1 MRTARNWTMY
11 FAVPLTAIAV
21 YVFVASDKPLF
32 SAPPSEL
39 TLGGLPDDA
48 ILVVGSGE
56 IDVEGGTIPLS
67 LSVIGDVEEI
77 LVKEDQHVTAG
88 TPLVR
93 LRSVLAKQNVAQAEA
108 AVARAEVG
116 LEQAKRA
123 PADHKLR
130 VQLQEHAIAASQAR
144 LEAQQRQVDKLER
157 LLKINAT
164 ADENLRSAQDQL
176 REGKIQVDAED
187 VRIEQLKLER
197 PAEAISIAESAL
209 ADAKAQLAIARE
221 QLARHTLVAPVDGI
235 VLRVL
240 VGPGETLGAQQREP
254 AVWFCP
260 NKPRIVRCEIEQ
272 EFANSVTPGM
282 RADVYLDGDDSTVCG
297 GTVLRC
303 SEWIARRRYLPE
315 DPTLRIDART
325 MECLVQLDPKES
337 PLRIGQ
343 QVRVVLRAPGR
354 PNPPAREPSVAASP
368 LAKSSG

>member
-1 MRTARNWTMY
+1 MT
-11 FAVPLTAIAV
+11 VLAV
-21 YVFVASDKPLF
+21 YFFVASDKPLF

-48 ILVVGSGE
+48 VLVVGSGE
-56 IDVEGGTIPLS
+56 IDVDGGTIPLS
-67 LSVIGDVEEI
+67 LSVMGEVEEI
-77 LVKEDQHVTAG
+77 LVKEDQHVTTG
-88 TPLVR
+88 TPMVR

-123 PADHKLR
+123 PAEHRLR
-130 VQLQEHAIAASQAR
+130 VQLQEHAVAASQAR

-157 LLKINAT
+157 LLKISAT

-176 REGKIQVDAED
+176 REVKILVDSED

-197 PAEAISIAESAL
+197 PSEAISVAESAL
-209 ADAKAQLAIARE
+209 ADARSQLAIARE
-221 QLARHTLVAPVDGI
+221 QLARHTLAAPVDGV

-240 VGPGETLGAQQREP
+240 VGPGETLGVHQREP

-260 NKPRIVRCEIEQ
+260 SKPRIVRCEIEQ
-272 EFANSVTPGM
+272 EFANAVTPGM
-282 RADVYLDGDDSTVCG
+282 RADVYLDGDSSTVYG

-303 SEWIARRRYLPE
+303 SEWIAPRRYLPD
-315 DPTLRIDART
+315 DPTLRTDVRT

-343 QVRVVLRAPGR
+343 QVRVVLRSSSRSSTPASEPG
-354 PNPPAREPSVAASP
+354 VASSP
-368 LAKSSG
+368 LASNGK